1 MNNNL
6 NVSIRRLR
14 TLSVF
19 LFIFSNVAIFG
30 TLLFQN
36 YLTSAKYNYYK
47 FHPSLLK
54 ETKIEIACNENNN
67 YCYSTFWKVKTK
79 KLGDCLKTYT
89 NRIYTVGKTI
99 TVDGDENYQTLIFDK
114 NKTIRTEFQNTKII
128 VNISKSKKKD
138 LRCIK
143 NYPIAYS
150 IYKFLPQ
157 IPSSI
162 VHLKLSSK
170 YFDPTGK
177 VVNPFIYGETSIS
190 NIAKRYPLYL
200 IFKPLLFIASIL
212 MVLYWIYTR
221 KVISFFNK
229 NKNLDSYFIF
239 GVFSGVFLFLHV
251 LFLGSEFN
259 NEFLNKIR
267 RFYIIFFI
275 LFELTAQYL
284 LIKRL
289 FELKISIINYIN
301 PLFLFIKRFFVISF
315 LTITIIILFILSIY
329 NLPKNVDYV
338 IEWNYFVILSIYYLF
353 TYFLWRRSL

>member
-128 VNISKSKKKD
+128 VNISKSKKK
-138 LRCIK
+138 
-143 NYPIAYS
+143 
-150 IYKFLPQ
+150 
-157 IPSSI
+157 
-162 VHLKLSSK
+162 
-170 YFDPTGK
+170 
-177 VVNPFIYGETSIS
+177 
-190 NIAKRYPLYL
+190 
-200 IFKPLLFIASIL
+200 
-212 MVLYWIYTR
+212 
-221 KVISFFNK
+221 
-229 NKNLDSYFIF
+229 
-239 GVFSGVFLFLHV
+239 
-251 LFLGSEFN
+251 
-259 NEFLNKIR
+259 
-267 RFYIIFFI
+267 RFEVY
-275 LFELTAQYL
+275 
-284 LIKRL
+284 
-289 FELKISIINYIN
+289 
-301 PLFLFIKRFFVISF
+301 
-315 LTITIIILFILSIY
+315 
-329 NLPKNVDYV
+329 
-338 IEWNYFVILSIYYLF
+338 
-353 TYFLWRRSL
+353 